1 MVNSK
6 IATHRHGCSVI
17 QYCFS
22 HAPPHYH
29 LRLVEKIM
37 DNALTLMQ
45 NPFGNYVIQYVMEH
59 GSRHDAN
66 SLAECTFGNIPLLMC
81 QKFSSNVIEKLFA
94 YADEDMCTRIFGT
107 LICSIPTM

>member
-1 MVNSK
+1 
-6 IATHRHGCSVI
+6 
-17 QYCFS
+17 
-22 HAPPHYH
+22 
-29 LRLVEKIM
+29 M

-94 YADEDMCTRIFGT
+94 YADEDMCTRMVNEVIHSSVFST
-107 LICSIPTM
+107 LLHNSVRGYLEHYSVVFQLCDSDYVENL

>member
-1 MVNSK
+1 
-6 IATHRHGCSVI
+6 
-17 QYCFS
+17 
-22 HAPPHYH
+22 
-29 LRLVEKIM
+29 M

-94 YADEDMCTRIFGT
+94 YADEDMCTRKTGKRLLTKFS
-107 LICSIPTM
+107 LCFSSI